1 MDDAV
6 YRAMAWLE
14 ASPLAEM
21 LRGLGVWTYG
31 IINLVHILGISVLF
45 GAIIVLDLRLL
56 GAWRSIPATS
66 IARPTEPL
74 AAIGFLLAGA
84 SGTMMLTFNT
94 TEYHGN
100 PFFYIK
106 FPVIVLGLV
115 NVALVSRLPAW
126 RRARS
131 GQVAEPADRTALAV
145 AGGASLLIW
154 LTVITC
160 GRMIGY
166 W

>member
-1 MDDAV
+1 MSDV
-6 YRAMAWLE
+6 LYEAMAWLE

-31 IINLVHILGISVLF
+31 IINLAHILGISVLF
-45 GAIIVLDLRLL
+45 GGILVLDLRLL
-56 GAWRSIPATS
+56 GAWRSIPAAG
-66 IARPTEPL
+66 IAGPTVPL
-74 AAIGFLLAGA
+74 AACGFLLAAA
-84 SGTMMLTFNT
+84 SGIMMLTFNT

-115 NVALVSRLPAW
+115 NVALVSRTQAW
-126 RRARS
+126 RRLRA
-131 GQVAEPADRTALAV
+131 GEAPDPADRIVLAV
-145 AGGASLLIW
+145 AGSASLLTW
-154 LTVITC
+154 LTVIAC
-160 GRMIGY
+160 GRLIGY

>member
-1 MDDAV
+1 MDDAIYV
-6 YRAMAWLE
+6 AMAWLE

-31 IINLVHILGISVLF
+31 IINLAHILGISVLF
-45 GAIIVLDLRLL
+45 GAIVVLDLRLI
-56 GAWRSIPATS
+56 GAWRSIPAAS
-66 IARPTEPL
+66 IAKPAVPL
-74 AAIGFLLAGA
+74 AAGGFLLAA
-84 SGTMMLTFNT
+84 TSGTMMLTFNT

-106 FPVIVLGLV
+106 FPVVLLGLV

-126 RRARS
+126 RRARA
-131 GQVAEPADRTALAV
+131 GQTAEPADRMVLAV
-145 AGGASLLIW
+145 AGAASLLIW
-154 LTVITC
+154 LTVIAC